1 MLKDVNHPGPQ
12 VETRERILQ
21 LEWAC
26 EEVIAA
32 ALKQLSKI
40 GKKGREPSER
50 LQDAIAKARKL
61 IASFR
66 A

>member
-1 MLKDVNHPGPQ
+1 MLKDVNRPSPQ
-12 VETRERILQ
+12 IEARERILQ

-32 ALKQLSKI
+32 ALKQLSGI
-40 GKKGREPSER
+40 GKGREPSER
-50 LQDAIAKARKL
+50 LRDAITQARKL
-61 IASFR
+61 IAANR